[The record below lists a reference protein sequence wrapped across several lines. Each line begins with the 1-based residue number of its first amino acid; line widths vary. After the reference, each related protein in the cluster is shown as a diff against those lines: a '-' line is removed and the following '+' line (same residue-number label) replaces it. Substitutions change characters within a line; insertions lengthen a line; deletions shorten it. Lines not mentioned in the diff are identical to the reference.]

1 MFFSQQLRRFFYH
14 TILTVILV
22 ITVTFSFGT
31 EKSWSTMPI
40 NELLHSPQPQIATMN
55 RINAMSKDVEGKAQ
69 EAIGNLTGDPKN
81 QMMGKAK
88 QVQSKAMN
96 VAEDIKDNTDL
107 QGRSKAVAK
116 NLEGKA
122 QEMKGNVT
130 NNPQDKMIG
139 KAKQAES
146 QARNLAEDVKDTF
159 R

>member
-1 MFFSQQLRRFFYH
+1 MIFSQQLRRFF
-14 TILTVILV
+14 TQITLTAILV
-22 ITVTFSFGT
+22 ITVAFSFGT
-31 EKSWSTMPI
+31 EKSWATMPI
-40 NELLHSPQPQIATMN
+40 TELLHSSQPQIATMN

-88 QVQSKAMN
+88 QVQSKVMN
-96 VAEDIKDNTDL
+96 TAEDIKDSTEL
-107 QGRSKAVAK
+107 QGRTKAVAK
-116 NLEGKA
+116 NIEGKA

-130 NNPQDKMIG
+130 NDPQDKMMG

>member
-1 MFFSQQLRRFFYH
+1 MISLQRIHRFFYRL
-14 TILTVILV
+14 TLTAILL
-22 ITVTFSFGT
+22 ITVTFSFGA
-31 EKSWSTMPI
+31 EKSWATMPI
-40 NELLHSPQPQIATMN
+40 NQLIHSSQPQLATMN
-55 RINAMSKDVEGKAQ
+55 RINAMSKDVEGKTQ

-88 QVQSKAMN
+88 QVQSQAMN
-96 VAEDIKDNTDL
+96 AAEDLKDSTEL
-107 QGRSKAVAK
+107 KGRAKAVAK

-130 NNPQDKMIG
+130 DNPQDQMMG

-146 QARNLAEDVKDTF
+146 QGRNLVEDVKDMF